1 MIKDP
6 PTVLLVEDNPDDE
19 ELTIRAFERA
29 NLKNPVDV
37 ARDGHE
43 ALDYLFGTE
52 EQPPKRVPA
61 VVVLDLNL
69 PEMDGLE
76 VLKRIRAEERT
87 RRVPVVILTSSSED
101 RDLIAG
107 YDLGANSYVR
117 KPIQFDQFAT
127 TVAQLG
133 VYWLMIA
140 RSRAARH
147 ERRPIRGV
155 GKEAVTRGE
164 LAPSPMR
171 RTVDPHCAP
180 TRVRVGRR
188 G

>member
-43 ALDYLFGTE
+43 ALDHLFGTE
-52 EQPPKRVPA
+52 EQPPKPVPA

-76 VLKRIRAEERT
+76 
-87 RRVPVVILTSSSED
+87 SSNAS
-101 RDLIAG
+101 A
-107 YDLGANSYVR
+107 
-117 KPIQFDQFAT
+117 P
-127 TVAQLG
+127 
-133 VYWLMIA
+133 
-140 RSRAARH
+140 RS
-147 ERRPIRGV
+147 
-155 GKEAVTRGE
+155 
-164 LAPSPMR
+164 APDGCR
-171 RTVDPHCAP
+171 L
-180 TRVRVGRR
+180 
-188 G
+188 

>member
-1 MIKDP
+1 MRADDQGP
-6 PTVLLVEDNPDDE
+6 ADGSAGRAQPDDE

-101 RDLIAG
+101 RDVIAG

-147 ERRPIRGV
+147 ERRPIGGA
-155 GKEAVTRGE
+155 GKEAVTSGDC
-164 LAPSPMR
+164 R
-171 RTVDPHCAP
+171 RP
-180 TRVRVGRR
+180 R
-188 G
+188 

>member
-101 RDLIAG
+101 RDVIAG

-117 KPIQFDQFAT
+117 KPIRFQEFAT
-127 TVAQLG
+127 AVAQLG
-133 VYWLMIA
+133 IYWLMINQA
-140 RSRAARH
+140 
-147 ERRPIRGV
+147 
-155 GKEAVTRGE
+155 
-164 LAPSPMR
+164 
-171 RTVDPHCAP
+171 AP
-180 TRVRVGRR
+180 TADDDTEQMLPTGNARQ
-188 G
+188 